1 MIFRDGRSFSIYDS
15 AMSRLSTTT
24 MPALIAQLGS
34 QDRAKGY
41 LVLFLIAG
49 TILLLFLLVLA
60 AAVDFVRKYKGRP
73 NKRLP

>member
-1 MIFRDGRSFSIYDS
+1 
-15 AMSRLSTTT
+15 

-41 LVLFLIAG
+41 LVLLLIAG
-49 TILLLFLLVLA
+49 TMILLLLLVLA
-60 AAVDFVRKYKGRP
+60 GVVDFVRKYKSRP